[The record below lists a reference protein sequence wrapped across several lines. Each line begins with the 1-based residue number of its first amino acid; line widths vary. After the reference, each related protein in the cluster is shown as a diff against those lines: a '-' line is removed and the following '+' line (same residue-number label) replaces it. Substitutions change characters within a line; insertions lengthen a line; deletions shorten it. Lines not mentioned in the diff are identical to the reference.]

1 MRFYSTHL
9 KAHEEPVLIPES
21 FSWGALIL
29 GPIWLAAHKAWVSAA
44 IALAV
49 YILIASLLNP
59 NAVPVLLA
67 GVALLLGL
75 MGNDL
80 RRWSLE
86 RRGYVMTHVFAAR
99 NQLEA
104 LRSLLEASPELTD
117 RYRPWP
123 T

>member
-9 KAHEEPVLIPES
+9 KAHEEPVLIPET

-29 GPIWLAAHKAWVSAA
+29 GPIWLAAHKAWIAAA
-44 IALAV
+44 ISLAA
-49 YILIASLLNP
+49 YILIAMLLNP
-59 NAVPVLLA
+59 NAVPIILA

-75 MGNDL
+75 LGHDL

-86 RRGYVMTHVFAAR
+86 RRGYVMTNVFVAR

-104 LRSLLEASPELTD
+104 LRSLLEARPDLAD
-117 RYRPWP
+117 RYRPLP

>member
-1 MRFYSTHL
+1 VRFYSTHL
-9 KAHEEPVLIPES
+9 KAHEEPVLIPET

-29 GPIWLAAHKAWVSAA
+29 GPIWLAAHKAWIAAA
-44 IALAV
+44 ISLAA
-49 YILIASLLNP
+49 YILIAMLLNP
-59 NAVPVLLA
+59 NAVPIILA

-75 MGNDL
+75 LGHDL

-86 RRGYVMTHVFAAR
+86 RRGYVMTNVFVAR

-104 LRSLLEASPELTD
+104 LRSLLEARPDLAD
-117 RYRPWP
+117 RYRPLP

>member
-1 MRFYSTHL
+1 MKFYSTHL

-29 GPIWLAAHKAWVSAA
+29 GPIWLAAHKAWIAAA
-44 IALAV
+44 ISLAV
-49 YILIASLLNP
+49 YVLIASLLNP

-75 MGNDL
+75 IGNDL

-86 RRGYVMTHVFAAR
+86 RRGYVMTNVFAAR

-104 LRSLLEASPELTD
+104 LRSLLEARPDLAD
-117 RYRPWP
+117 RFRPWP